1 MRRILWAVAVL
12 ASLASAGVGIR
23 APAAQAAPLTWDWSW
38 FGVASGNGSGTLTT
52 GQLSS
57 QRSYP
62 IATMAG
68 TFEGF
73 TITGLLP
80 PGSLPG
86 GFGFNNDNLLYPGA
100 VQLDTSGLAFST
112 TVDEWDLYTVL
123 GSYFC
128 LDSVLNAT
136 VGGTFTAT
144 LMGTPVPEPA
154 SLPLFAT
161 ALVGLGL
168 LRRRKRAA

>member
-100 VQLDTSGLAFST
+100 VQLDTSGLAFWT

-123 GSYFC
+123 GSYFG

-144 LMGTPVPEPA
+144 LTGTPVPEPA